1 MSKYS
6 ASKYEWKIPSVHIF
20 VGDGFFLSRDSSSS
34 VRMLMPTLDR
44 EKNHT
49 QCLFLLA
56 RAFFSTLVLR
66 HIYVVQRAQWF
77 SRAWNI
83 KKCWI
88 RFVFCLCIAPVR
100 VYIANFM
107 CNVKTWAPKSEKAG
121 VNFIDILREYENEKE
136 ERKRKKA
143 HRLKLCKLQEML
155 CIFQEQANGSW
166 NKYGS
171 TTCEK

>member
-1 MSKYS
+1 M
-6 ASKYEWKIPSVHIF
+6 
-20 VGDGFFLSRDSSSS
+20 
-34 VRMLMPTLDR
+34 
-44 EKNHT
+44 KNSF
-49 QCLFLLA
+49 CSYFRRWWVFSLA
-56 RAFFSTLVLR
+56 RLLELRKNVDADTRQRKKNTLSAYFYSRALFFSTLV
-66 HIYVVQRAQWF
+66 VVQRAQWF

-107 CNVKTWAPKSEKAG
+107 CNVKTWAPKSEEAG

>member
-1 MSKYS
+1 MPPSSLLHGLPFINCNSVMSKYS

-100 VYIANFM
+100 VYIANFHVQ
-107 CNVKTWAPKSEKAG
+107 CENVSAEEWESWCEFYRHSTRIWKWRRRTKEKKSTQTET
-121 VNFIDILREYENEKE
+121 V
-136 ERKRKKA
+136 
-143 HRLKLCKLQEML
+143 
-155 CIFQEQANGSW
+155 
-166 NKYGS
+166 
-171 TTCEK
+171 